1 MGYFEVSK
9 LAADLSKMLAVVE
22 PSNYL
27 DENMVAE
34 IKSLVA
40 WNKDKLKSESRSFG
54 LQAEDAL
61 SSSGIPDAES
71 AEKIKMYVQ
80 QIKMTR
86 EEYDAGSSGTAGGS
100 SEGDF

>member
-1 MGYFEVSK
+1 
-9 LAADLSKMLAVVE
+9 MLAVVE

-27 DENMVAE
+27 DEALVAE

-40 WNKDKLKSESRSFG
+40 WNKDKLKSESRSFA

-71 AEKIKMYVQ
+71 AEKIKMYAQ
-80 QIKMTR
+80 QIKMSR
-86 EEYDAGSSGTAGGS
+86 SEDDSGGAGAAGVGG
-100 SEGDF
+100 EGDF